1 MVVYKENKVQR
12 PHAFAIVDE
21 VDSILIDEAR
31 TPLIISGK
39 GDKSTDL
46 YAKADA
52 FAKTLKVQRFAE
64 LDAKEDMEEYY
75 KENDIDY
82 VVDEKQKTATSH
94 RAVLRKP
101 KNFSVLKTLPIP
113 ITLQFST
120 M

>member
-52 FAKTLKVQRFAE
+52 FAKLLKFSVLQNLTQKRIWRNITRKTTLIMLLMKSR
-64 LDAKEDMEEYY
+64 
-75 KENDIDY
+75 
-82 VVDEKQKTATSH
+82 KQQPSH

-101 KNFSVLKTLPIP
+101 KNFRY
-113 ITLQFST
+113 
-120 M
+120 

>member
-82 VVDEKQKTATSH
+82 VVDEKQKTATLTQSGVKK
-94 RAVLRKP
+94 AEE
-101 KNFSVLKTLPIP
+101 FSVLKTLPIL

>member
-75 KENDIDY
+75 KETTLIMLLMKSR
-82 VVDEKQKTATSH
+82 KQQPSH